1 MGRPILQIKFDEPH
15 CIIAPALSI
24 GCDSSLSMSDS
35 FPSSELIPTKIGA
48 HLSMAGSID
57 RAVDRAIEKNCETFQ
72 IFTRNPRGWKFK
84 ALDEEETEH
93 FVRKL
98 QMSKIDPAFSHMPY
112 LPNLASHDKA
122 IYRKSVETLVAEL
135 ERAGKLSI
143 RFVVTHLGSHMG
155 AGMEVGFKQIA
166 DACNKALSAVQND
179 VQLLLENTA
188 GTKNSMG
195 GTFEDIRRIISGIDQ
210 RSRVGICFDTCHGFA
225 AGYDVRTP
233 EGLKT
238 TLGQIDALIGLDRL
252 KVVHL
257 NDSKGK
263 LGSHMDRHEHIGLGQ
278 IGNKG
283 FRVILH
289 NELIRELPLIL
300 ETPIDNSHNDEW
312 NLRKVRQLSK

>member
-1 MGRPILQIKFDEPH
+1 
-15 CIIAPALSI
+15 
-24 GCDSSLSMSDS
+24 MSDS

-48 HLSMAGSID
+48 HLSIAGSID